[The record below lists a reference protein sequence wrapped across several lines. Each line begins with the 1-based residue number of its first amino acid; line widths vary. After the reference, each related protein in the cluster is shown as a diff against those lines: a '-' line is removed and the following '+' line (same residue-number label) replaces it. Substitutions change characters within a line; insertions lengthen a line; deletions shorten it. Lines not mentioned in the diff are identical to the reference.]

1 MRLTPDF
8 ELTLRRYVL
17 GALEERL
24 RVELEEL
31 LLTDADAFEAL
42 GVIEDELIEEYLDAT
57 GTAEDRR
64 AFERSFL
71 DSPRRQQRL
80 DFARALRARA
90 SRERPRARVARP
102 LAWMAVAALLVV
114 SVATPLVM
122 RRASQ
127 PPLPSSP
134 VAAFELTG
142 GLLRAGGSLPRVAVP
157 AGAVVVELRVELPS
171 NDYPAYRATVLDEDG
186 KEVWSASKLGAEERD
201 EVVAVR
207 LPVASA
213 LLAPGDYQA
222 KLSGVP
228 ASGKAEALGSYPFRV
243 TRE

>member
-17 GALEERL
+17 GELEEGLRL
-24 RVELEEL
+24 ELEEL

-42 GVIEDELIEEYLDAT
+42 GVIEDEMIEEYLEGT

-64 AFERSFL
+64 AFEQSFL
-71 DSPRRQQRL
+71 DSRARQQRL

-90 SRERPRARVARP
+90 SRKAPRMSSVRP
-102 LAWMAVAALLVV
+102 LAWIGLAALLVM
-114 SVATPLVM
+114 SVGTTVLM
-122 RRASQ
+122 RTSAPQTS
-127 PPLPSSP
+127 PP
-134 VAAFELTG
+134 VAMYDLAG
-142 GLLRAGGSLPRVAVP
+142 GLIRAGGSLPRVVVP

-171 NDYPAYRATVLDEDG
+171 NDYSAYRAAVLDEDG
-186 KEVWSASKLGAEERD
+186 KEVWSASKLGAKEQGGT
-201 EVVAVR
+201 VAIV
-207 LPVASA
+207 LPVAST
-213 LLAPGDYQA
+213 LLPPGDYRA

-228 ASGKAEALGSYPFRV
+228 ASGDPEALGSYPFRV